1 MSLRYSWR
9 YICCVTAVGIVDE
22 ALPRH
27 SAPASPPNR
36 PADGRGGRVRV
47 VAGEKSKPRLM
58 GEPWLG
64 GGIDG
69 GD

>member
-1 MSLRYSWR
+1 MRRFRLATEPPRGWTR
-9 YICCVTAVGIVDE
+9 WTGVGG
-22 ALPRH
+22 AGG
-27 SAPASPPNR
+27 AGG
-36 PADGRGGRVRV
+36 ADGG
-47 VAGEKSKPRLM
+47 GEKSKPRLM

>member
-27 SAPASPPNR
+27 SAPADPAASREATAIEPP
-36 PADGRGGRVRV
+36 RGWTRWTG
-47 VAGEKSKPRLM
+47 AGGAGGGGGGGEKVSH
-58 GEPWLG
+58 G
-64 GGIDG
+64 
-69 GD
+69 